1 MDSAFSEQTTG
12 LYKPTGRRL
21 SLLLW
26 ILASCSAGYALAC
39 TGFYFQYYVTYGF
52 FPHPD
57 SQPEATQVHFPLLSG
72 AIVLLLLAQFITLPL
87 SLVVL
92 GYARSKKTR
101 LSIHVR
107 LYIWTALGAAFVA
120 TYGGF
125 LDWFF
130 D

>member
-1 MDSAFSEQTTG
+1 MESVSSEQTISP
-12 LYKPTGRRL
+12 YEPTGRRI
-21 SLLLW
+21 SIWLW

-57 SQPEATQVHFPLLSG
+57 SQPEATQVNFPLLNG
-72 AIVLLLLAQFITLPL
+72 AIVLLLLAQFITVPL

-92 GYARSKKTR
+92 GYARSRKTR
-101 LSIHVR
+101 LSILVR
-107 LYIWTALGAAFVA
+107 LYIWTALGAAFIA